1 MDKPEERAQLST
13 VSIIT
18 LTNTQ
23 QTHQRVPNSVVKH
36 VFSICFQVADE
47 FFVLGVLWFSVCQ
60 DLHALK
66 TGSEH

>member
-1 MDKPEERAQLST
+1 MT
-13 VSIIT
+13 T
-18 LTNTQ
+18 TQ

-47 FFVLGVLWFSVCQ
+47 LFVLGVLWFSVCQ